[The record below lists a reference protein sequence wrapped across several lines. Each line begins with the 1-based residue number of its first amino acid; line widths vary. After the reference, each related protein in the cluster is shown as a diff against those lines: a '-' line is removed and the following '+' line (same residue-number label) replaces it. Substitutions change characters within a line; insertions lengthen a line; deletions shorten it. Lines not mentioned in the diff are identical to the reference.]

1 MACLFASRNII
12 NAQDKI
18 KPPHMERF
26 FHCKFNRFLKIRFV
40 SQKSK
45 PPTAA

>member
-1 MACLFASRNII
+1 MACFFASRNII

-18 KPPHMERF
+18 KPPHIGEAF

-40 SQKSK
+40 S
-45 PPTAA
+45 